1 MTPLARALFAP
12 RRIALIGA
20 SADPSRLTARAQIH
34 LRRHGFDGE
43 ILPINPR
50 ADTILGERAYPS
62 LDEAPG
68 PIDHAFILLGAERVE
83 TAVAACAR
91 RQVPVATILS
101 DGFAEAGAEGA
112 ARQQRVLAAARSGG
126 VRLLGPNCIGL
137 INVPARTALS
147 VNAVLAM
154 EPPLP
159 AGRTALV
166 SHSGSL
172 IGAILSRGAARGL
185 GYSML
190 AATGNEADLGAADL
204 LAMLAED
211 DGTDVIA
218 RFLETIRDPDRLRA
232 AAARAFNA
240 GKAVIAYKLGRSAAG
255 AAMAVSHTGAVA
267 GADAAVEALLAAS
280 GIARLDDFEALIEAA
295 PLFAKARPLAAPR
308 RAVSVVTTTGGA
320 AALVVDRLGLAGIA
334 AAGVRDMTL
343 AGTQPDRIA
352 TALGEALADPCADAA
367 VAVIGSSAQF
377 RPEDSVAGVL
387 RAAGDA
393 PRKPI
398 AAFLAP
404 DAPESARRLAEAGI
418 ACFRTPEAAAD
429 ALRARLLWRSP
440 LPVVDAGDVAAAR
453 AALRPVAGTVADE
466 WQARDVF
473 AALGV
478 PVGEGELVADAD
490 ALVRIAARLRFP
502 VALKAVSA
510 ALPHKTEAGA
520 VALGLGDP
528 EAAAAAIRDM
538 RARLAGVPLRG
549 FLIAP
554 MEQGVGE
561 VLLGFRRDAQ
571 AGPVVVL
578 GAGGVLAGLMPP
590 PAIAPAPLSADQARL
605 LIEVAPLAH
614 LRGAR
619 GRARGDLDALA
630 EAVVAFSRLAGL
642 AEVIEAEIN
651 PLLVRREGL
660 GVAALDALVVR
671 AADGA
676 RPCRAAVAQ

>member
-1 MTPLARALFAP
+1 MTPLARALLSP
-12 RRIALIGA
+12 RRIALVGA
-20 SADPSRLTARAQIH
+20 SADPSRLTARVQIH

-50 ADTILGERAYPS
+50 AETILGERAYPS
-62 LDEAPG
+62 LDDAPG

-83 TAVAACAR
+83 EAVVACAR
-91 RQVPVATILS
+91 RQVPVAMILS
-101 DGFAEAGAEGA
+101 DGFAESGAEGA
-112 ARQQRVLAAARSGG
+112 ARQERLLVAARAGG

-159 AGRTALV
+159 AGRTALI

-185 GYSML
+185 GYSVL

-218 RFLETIRDPDRLRA
+218 LFLETIRDPGGLRA
-232 AAARAFNA
+232 AAACAFDA
-240 GKAVIAYKLGRSAAG
+240 GKAVIAYKLGRSASG

-267 GADAAVEALLAAS
+267 GADAAVDALLAAS
-280 GIARLDDFEALIEAA
+280 GIARLDSFEALIEAA
-295 PLFAKARPLAAPR
+295 PLFASARPLATPR
-308 RAVSVVTTTGGA
+308 RAISVVTTTGGA

-334 AAGVRDMTL
+334 AAEVRDMTL

-352 TALGEALADPCADAA
+352 EALGAALADQRSDAA

-387 RAAGDA
+387 RAASGGA
-393 PRKPI
+393 GKPV

-404 DAPESARRLAEAGI
+404 DAPESARRLAAAGI

-429 ALRARLLWRSP
+429 ALRARILWRVP
-440 LPVVDAGDVAAAR
+440 TAAVEVGDVAEAAR
-453 AALRPVAGTVADE
+453 VLVAADGPVLDE
-466 WQARDVF
+466 WQARAVF

-478 PVGEGELVADAD
+478 PDGGAELVSSPDTIDAV
-490 ALVRIAARLRFP
+490 AHRLGFP
-502 VALKAVSA
+502 LALKAVSSV
-510 ALPHKTEAGA
+510 LPHKTESGA
-520 VALGLGDP
+520 VALDLEDA
-528 EAAAAAIRDM
+528 EALRTAIRAM
-538 RARLAGVPLRG
+538 RARLSGVPVRG
-549 FLIAP
+549 FLLAP
-554 MEQGVGE
+554 MQRGVGE
-561 VLLGFRRDAQ
+561 ALVGFRRDPQ
-571 AGPVVVL
+571 AGAVVVL
-578 GAGGVLAGLMPP
+578 GAGGVLAELMPP
-590 PAIAPAPLSADQARL
+590 PAIAPAPLSPGQAQTL
-605 LIEVAPLAH
+605 VEAAPLAH

-619 GRARGDLDALA
+619 GRDRGDLAALA
-630 EAVVAFSRLAGL
+630 ETVAAVSRIAALP
-642 AEVIEAEIN
+642 EVMEAEIN
-651 PLLVRREGL
+651 PLLVRREGE
-660 GVAALDALVVR
+660 GVAMLDALVVR
-671 AADGA
+671 RWPAAEETSS
-676 RPCRAAVAQ
+676 

>member
-1 MTPLARALFAP
+1 MTALARALFAP

-34 LRRHGFDGE
+34 LRRHGFDGA

-50 ADTILGERAYPS
+50 AETILGERAYPS

-68 PIDHAFILLGAERVE
+68 PIDHAFILVGADRVE
-83 TAVAACAR
+83 EAVAACAR
-91 RQVPVATILS
+91 RRVPVAMILS
-101 DGFAEAGAEGA
+101 DGFAEAGPEGA
-112 ARQQRVLAAARSGG
+112 ARQERLLATARAGG

-159 AGRTALV
+159 AGRTALI

-185 GYSML
+185 GYSVL

-218 RFLETIRDPDRLRA
+218 LFLETIRDPAALRA
-232 AAARAFNA
+232 AAARAFHA

-295 PLFAKARPLAAPR
+295 PLFAKARPIASPR

-334 AAGVRDMTL
+334 AAEVRDMTL

-352 TALGEALADPCADAA
+352 EALGAALADPRADAA

-387 RAAGDA
+387 RAAGA
-393 PRKPI
+393 GTEKPI

-404 DAPESARRLAEAGI
+404 DAPESARRLAGAGI

-429 ALRARLLWRSP
+429 ALRARLLWQP
-440 LPVVDAGDVAAAR
+440 PEPEFGAGDVAEAR
-453 AALRPVAGTVADE
+453 ALLAQAKGPVLDE
-466 WQARDVF
+466 WEARAVLG
-473 AALGV
+473 ALGV
-478 PVGEGELVADAD
+478 PMGGT
-490 ALVRIAARLRFP
+490 ALVGGPDEFAGIAERIRFP
-502 VALKAVSA
+502 VALKAVSV

-528 EAAAAAIRDM
+528 EAVSSAM
-538 RARLAGVPLRG
+538 RAMQARLAGLPLRG
-549 FLIAP
+549 FLVAP

-561 VLLGFRRDAQ
+561 VLLGFRRDPQ

-578 GAGGVLAGLMPP
+578 GAGGVLAELMPP
-590 PAIAPAPLSADQARL
+590 PAIAPAPLSPGRARAL
-605 LIEVAPLAH
+605 VEAAPLAH
-614 LRGAR
+614 LRGPR
-619 GRARGDLDALA
+619 GRARGDLTALA
-630 EAVVAFSRLAGL
+630 DAVTAFSSIA
-642 AEVIEAEIN
+642 AFEEVGEAEIN
-651 PLLVRREGL
+651 PLLVRRDSEG
-660 GVAALDALVVR
+660 VVALDALLVR
-671 AADGA
+671 VGGS
-676 RPCRAAVAQ
+676 PPWRATNSQ

>member
-20 SADPSRLTARAQIH
+20 SADPARLTARAQIH
-34 LRRHGFDGE
+34 LRRHGFAGE

-50 ADTILGERAYPS
+50 ADTILGEPAYPS

-83 TAVAACAR
+83 EAVAACAR
-91 RQVPVATILS
+91 RQVPVAMILS

-112 ARQQRVLAAARSGG
+112 ARQQRVLAAARASG

-159 AGRTALV
+159 AGRTALI

-185 GYSML
+185 GYSVL
-190 AATGNEADLGAADL
+190 TATGNEADLGAADL
-204 LAMLAED
+204 LAMFAED

-218 RFLETIRDPDRLRA
+218 LFLETIRDPDGLRA
-232 AAARAFNA
+232 AAARAFDA
-240 GKAVIAYKLGRSAAG
+240 GKAVIAYKLGRSKAG

-320 AALVVDRLGLAGIA
+320 AALVVDRLGLAGIEA
-334 AAGVRDMTL
+334 AEVRDMTL

-352 TALGEALADPCADAA
+352 AALGEALADPRSDAA
-367 VAVIGSSAQF
+367 LAVIGSSAQF

-387 RAAGDA
+387 RAASAA

-398 AAFLAP
+398 ATFLAP
-404 DAPESARRLAEAGI
+404 DAPESARRLAAAGV

-440 LPVVDAGDVAAAR
+440 LPAVDAGDVAAAR
-453 AALRPVAGTVADE
+453 AALRTVAGTVADE

-478 PVGEGELVADAD
+478 PVGEGELVADDD
-490 ALVRIAARLRFP
+490 ALARIAARLRFP
-502 VALKAVSA
+502 VVLKAVSA

-520 VALGLGDP
+520 VALGLGDA

-578 GAGGVLAGLMPP
+578 GAGGVLAELMPP

-605 LIEVAPLAH
+605 LVEVAPLAP

-619 GRARGDLDALA
+619 GRARGDLAALA
-630 EAVVAFSRLAGL
+630 EAVVAVSRLAGL
-642 AEVIEAEIN
+642 AEVTEAEIN

-660 GVAALDALVVR
+660 GVVALDALIAQ

-676 RPCRAAVAQ
+676 GPRQGRESQ

>member
-1 MTPLARALFAP
+1 MTPLAQALFAP
-12 RRIALIGA
+12 RRIALVGA

-34 LRRHGFDGE
+34 LRRHGFDGD

-50 ADTILGERAYPS
+50 ARTILGERAYPS

-68 PIDHAFILLGAERVE
+68 PIDHAFILLGADRVE
-83 TAVAACAR
+83 AAVGACAR
-91 RQVPVATILS
+91 RQVPVAMILS
-101 DGFAEAGAEGA
+101 DGFAEAGAEGVV
-112 ARQQRVLAAARSGG
+112 RQQRVLAAARAGG

-137 INVPARTALS
+137 INLRARTALS

-159 AGRTALV
+159 AGRTALI

-185 GYSML
+185 GYSVL

-218 RFLETIRDPDRLRA
+218 LFLETIRDPDGLRA
-232 AAARAFNA
+232 AAARAFAA

-295 PLFAKARPLAAPR
+295 PLFAKARPLTAPR

-320 AALVVDRLGLAGIA
+320 AALVVDRLGLAGIEA
-334 AAGVRDMTL
+334 AEVRDMTL

-352 TALGEALADPCADAA
+352 AALGETLADPRSDAA
-367 VAVIGSSAQF
+367 VAVVGSSAQF

-393 PRKPI
+393 PRKPL

-404 DAPESARRLAEAGI
+404 DAPESARRLAAAGI

-429 ALRARLLWRSP
+429 ALRARLLWRAP
-440 LPVVDAGDVAAAR
+440 LPPVNMGDVAAAR
-453 AALRPVAGTVADE
+453 AALGTIAGKVVDE
-466 WQARDVF
+466 WQARGVF

-478 PVGEGELVADAD
+478 PTGEAELAADPDEIA
-490 ALVRIAARLRFP
+490 RIAARLRFP
-502 VALKAVSA
+502 VAVKAVSA

-528 EAAAAAIRDM
+528 EAAAAAARDM
-538 RARLAGVPLRG
+538 RSRLAGVPLRG
-549 FLIAP
+549 FLLAP
-554 MEQGVGE
+554 MERGVGE
-561 VLLGFRRDAQ
+561 VLLGFRRDPQ

-578 GAGGVLAGLMPP
+578 GAGGVLAELMPP
-590 PAIAPAPLSADQARL
+590 PAIAPAPLSPDQARL
-605 LIEVAPLAH
+605 LVDTAPLAH

-619 GRARGDLDALA
+619 GRERGDLAALA
-630 EAVVAFSRLAGL
+630 DAVAAFSHLAGL
-642 AEVIEAEIN
+642 ADVAEAEIN
-651 PLLVRREGL
+651 PLLVRRERL
-660 GVAALDALVVR
+660 GVVALDALLVR
-671 AADGA
+671 AVDGA
-676 RPCRAAVAQ
+676 RPSQGPGSQ